1 MYKLWFWRDFYV
13 VSDDDDVD
21 GDDDD
26 DINDDDDDDDDD
38 DERDPTPQWVAN
50 QGLEMPPPL
59 VHH

>member
-1 MYKLWFWRDFYV
+1 MYKLWFWQEFYV
-13 VSDDDDVD
+13 VFVDDDVD
-21 GDDDD
+21 G
-26 DINDDDDDDDDD
+26 DDDDDDDD